1 MLSLSIRV
9 FASFE
14 FVVTVTITV
23 AFHLPDST
31 SLAS

>member
-14 FVVTVTITV
+14 FALTLTITV
-23 AFHLPDST
+23 AFQLPDST